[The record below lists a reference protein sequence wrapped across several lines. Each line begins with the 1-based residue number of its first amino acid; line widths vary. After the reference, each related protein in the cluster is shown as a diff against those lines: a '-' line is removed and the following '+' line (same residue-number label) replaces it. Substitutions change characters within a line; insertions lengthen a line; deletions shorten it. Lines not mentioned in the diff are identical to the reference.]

1 MDLVAHPDNPI
12 PAGAKAGFV
21 TTEDG
26 RRIRYARFPA
36 TGSPLKG
43 TVTILQGR
51 ADFIEKYFETVG
63 DLRKR
68 GFAVVAF
75 DWRGQGGSERL
86 LANHRRGYV
95 DSLHEYVR
103 DAIAVV
109 EQVSM
114 PDCPGP
120 HFALCHSTGG
130 LVALLG
136 HARLR
141 TMFER
146 MVMVSPLIGLG
157 RYGPPQGVIAPLAAI
172 LTAVGLAEMPL
183 SITDTQGDNSRF
195 SDNPLTHDEERFARS
210 LAILAQAPELDTGPA
225 TIGWLNAVCRAMR
238 RVRAYDFA
246 PEVSLPLLIVAAG
259 ADRVVSSPA
268 AEELCSRMRAAGYV
282 EIPGARH
289 ELMMEA
295 DRFREQFWAAFD
307 AFIPGSSDTA

>member
-12 PAGAKAGFV
+12 PSGATAGFV

-51 ADFIEKYFETVG
+51 AEFIEKYFETVE

-86 LANHRRGYV
+86 LANRRRGYV

-120 HFALCHSTGG
+120 HFALTHSTGG

-146 MVMVSPLIGLG
+146 MVLVSPLVGLG
-157 RYGPPQGVIAPLAAI
+157 RYGPPQRVIAPVAAI
-172 LTAVGLAEMPL
+172 LTTLGLAEMPL
-183 SITDTQGDNSRF
+183 AITETREDNNRF
-195 SDNPLTHDEERFARS
+195 EGNPLSHDETRFERT
-210 LAILAQAPELDTGPA
+210 LAILRQAPELDTGPA
-225 TIGWLNAVCRAMR
+225 TIGWLNAACRGMR
-238 RVRAYDFA
+238 TVRGPDFA
-246 PEVSLPLLIVAAG
+246 PEVSLPLLMIAAG
-259 ADRVVSSPA
+259 GDRVVSSPA

-307 AFIPGSSDTA
+307 AFIPGSDS